1 MAQFLMIGNTY
12 LKLKLLKWKFPI
24 TLRHY
29 NALYL
34 SKDTKQIKDFK
45 NSLIKKFIS
54 SYNLEGKRIL
64 TQENFKFDWY
74 IFAAWYTLIH
84 FSLPL
89 NHAINSM
96 DNAPKIPCP
105 RM

>member
-29 NALYL
+29 NALYH
-34 SKDTKQIKDFK
+34 SKGTKKIKDFK

-54 SYNLEGKRIL
+54 SYNLQGKRIL
-64 TQENFKFDWY
+64 TQENFEFDRY
-74 IFAAWYTLIH
+74 IFAAWYTVIH
-84 FSLPL
+84 FSLLL
-89 NHAINSM
+89 NHAIHRM
-96 DNAPKIPCP
+96 GKAPKIPCP
-105 RM
+105 SM